1 MTRRHALQLG
11 LVGLMA
17 ASVVSVFVGVIDLS
31 PRDLFT
37 DPEALGLLFLSRL
50 PRTLA
55 VIITGASL
63 ATSGLIMQALV
74 RNRFVEPTTA
84 GVGQGAAIGILIAA
98 IFFPTQPLLVKMVMA
113 STLALASSIFFLA
126 LVQRL
131 PPTQPLLIPLVGLIY
146 GGILNAGMTFF
157 AYQYDLLQYVNVW
170 TNGEFSGVLRGRYE
184 IIWIAAVVAVLT
196 YFVADQFAI
205 VGLGRDAS
213 INLGLKYK
221 QVVLLGLIAIS
232 IVTALTVVTVGM
244 IPFVGLVVPNL
255 ISRHF
260 GDNLRATL
268 PMTALSG
275 AILVLVSDIIG
286 RLVRFPYEVPVGT
299 VFGVIGAAIFLRLL
313 FTRPRHG

>member
-1 MTRRHALQLG
+1 MARRHALYFG
-11 LVGLMA
+11 LFGLLA

-37 DPEALGLLFLSRL
+37 NPEALGLLFLSRL

-63 ATSGLIMQALV
+63 ATSGMIMQALV

-98 IFFPTQPLLVKMVMA
+98 LFFPAQPLLVKMVMA
-113 STLALASSIFFLA
+113 STLALASSVFFLV

-157 AYQYDLLQYVNVW
+157 AYQYDLLQYVSVW

-184 IIWIAAVVAVLT
+184 IIWIAAIVAVLT

-275 AILVLVSDIIG
+275 AILVLISDIIG